1 MNGGRCER
9 SHLMQGPEDHC
20 WWILVCMP
28 ASRSVSGHTRH
39 DFGPQR
45 SLESDLVGPGQCRG
59 NCPLGSI
66 GRKVSSHPPGSALQR
81 PRWLGASW
89 SLYVT
94 YGRDKP
100 SPGSWKSNQRPPLC
114 SPCLVLTTGFKP
126 RRECSR
132 VALAHLPAGEVFPQ
146 CFLPFLNHSQT

>member
-81 PRWLGASW
+81 PQWLGASW

-100 SPGSWKSNQRPPLC
+100 SPGSWKSNQRHPYALPVSYSPQGSNPGENVLELPLLTSRPGKC
-114 SPCLVLTTGFKP
+114 FHSASSPF
-126 RRECSR
+126 
-132 VALAHLPAGEVFPQ
+132 
-146 CFLPFLNHSQT
+146 